1 MRVDLDKVRW
11 LGEAHDEGEL
21 ALRVGEIDDVL
32 VAEWPG
38 RARFVVRRDGRDG
51 ELVGLEGSEPRDVEK
66 LRRGAARLLLH
77 HLEGNIGLHGAS
89 VVLDGR
95 AAVFI
100 GKSGQGKSTIA
111 ATLCERSQ
119 ASLSS
124 DDAVALERHG
134 GTWLVKPLESE
145 HWLDADARRA
155 ALGIDRPSVDKEPVD
170 ARRIAMEDTPLAFV
184 AELAFADVPAPRFV
198 VHEGLAAIAAVLP
211 LIVRFVLDDP
221 DLQKRELDLLHHLVA
236 AVPIVRLE
244 RPRDLR
250 YLDATNAL
258 VASALRTGAFR

>member
-32 VAEWPG
+32 VAEWPS

-51 ELVGLEGSEPRDVEK
+51 ELVGLEGSDPRDVEK
-66 LRRGAARLLLH
+66 LRRGAARLLIH
-77 HLEGNIGLHGAS
+77 HLEGKIGLHGAS

-100 GKSGQGKSTIA
+100 GKSGQGKSTLA
-111 ATLCERSQ
+111 ATLCERSN

-124 DDAVALERHG
+124 DDAVALEREG
-134 GTWLVKPLESE
+134 DTWMVKPLETE
-145 HWLDADARRA
+145 HWLDADARHA
-155 ALGIDRPSVDKEPVD
+155 VLGLDTPSADKEPAPATRVAKDD
-170 ARRIAMEDTPLAFV
+170 ARLAFI
-184 AELAFADVPAPRFV
+184 AELAFADVAEPRFV
-198 VHEGLAAIAAVLP
+198 VHEGLAAIGAVLP

-221 DLQKRELDLLHHLVA
+221 ALQRRELDLLHHLVA

-250 YLDATNAL
+250 YLTATNAL